1 MKLPQLQGHVGRRA
15 FLAIALTATFGSSVP
30 GQERITQD
38 VSAPPPIKVISS
50 EERRQ
55 LNEARDPKA
64 RVKLSIALAEVRLAN
79 AEAQTNSHVYDQASG
94 EAARYWSI
102 IENCFAYLRTMKA
115 DSNKTRDLYKRLEL
129 ALRAHG
135 PRLSA
140 IRRTTPSEYA
150 VWIKEIEEHARNGRT
165 EALNSFYGQTVLR
178 DGRRNQP
185 ADQPPSEKP
194 LQENTIGARPKPL

>member
-1 MKLPQLQGHVGRRA
+1 MGQKAILT
-15 FLAIALTATFGSSVP
+15 IALMATCGSVVL
-30 GQERITQD
+30 GQEHTTQD

-50 EERRQ
+50 EERQQ

-64 RVKLSIALAEVRLAN
+64 RVKLSITLAEVRLAN
-79 AEAQTNSHVYDQASG
+79 AETQTNSRVYDTASG
-94 EAARYWSI
+94 EAARYWAI
-102 IENCFAYLRTMKA
+102 IENAFAYLRTMKA

-129 ALRAHG
+129 ALRNHG

-178 DGRRNQP
+178 DGRRNP
-185 ADQPPSEKP
+185 PTDQPPSAKP
-194 LQENTIGARPKPL
+194 LQENSIGPRPKPL